1 MIGENMETV
10 NYLDIDRFMGDWYV
24 IAIIPNFIEKYA
36 RNGIESYKRGKG
48 NKIEI
53 TYTFFNKKQ
62 GRKRVMHP
70 KGEIYNRTS
79 NAEWRVQFI
88 WPLKFPY
95 LVLDLADD
103 YRYTSIG
110 VPNKKFVWIMSRT
123 AQMSENDYAN
133 ALKKLANL
141 TYDVGKIQKMEQI
154 WD

>member
-1 MIGENMETV
+1 
-10 NYLDIDRFMGDWYV
+10 
-24 IAIIPNFIEKYA
+24 
-36 RNGIESYKRGKG
+36 
-48 NKIEI
+48 
-53 TYTFFNKKQ
+53 
-62 GRKRVMHP
+62 MHP
-70 KGEIYNRTS
+70 KGEIYDRTS

-123 AQMSENDYAN
+123 PQMSENDYAN
-133 ALKKLANL
+133 VLKKLANL